1 LQLGLLESDVAQE
14 VIDDFSAKLKK
25 ELLGLKLEK
34 DQNAEELI
42 RSKFQTVITEMFAKT
57 GKVDLINKIKV
68 KRELN
73 SGPFVVL
80 FLGINGTGKTTTVAK
95 VANLL
100 RKNGISVVLAAADT
114 HLIFGSLY
122 CYHQSMLLFCIRL
135 FLTEKVSLH

>member
-1 LQLGLLESDVAQE
+1 MQLGLLESDVAQE

-95 VANLL
+95 VANLQ
-100 RKNGISVVLAAADT
+100 KWYFCGFGTADT

>member
-1 LQLGLLESDVAQE
+1 MAEHYFCCALCIKLRSTPTQSFFIGFHILIPSIGQRDLSEKDIDNSLRNLQLGLLESDVAQE

-73 SGPFVVL
+73 SGYLKHLCTEVQQLPKLAGL
-80 FLGINGTGKTTTVAK
+80 FI
-95 VANLL
+95 
-100 RKNGISVVLAAADT
+100 
-114 HLIFGSLY
+114 
-122 CYHQSMLLFCIRL
+122 
-135 FLTEKVSLH
+135 

>member
-42 RSKFQTVITEMFAKT
+42 RSKYQTVITEMFAKT

-73 SGPFVVL
+73 SGYLKHLCTEVQQLPKLAGL
-80 FLGINGTGKTTTVAK
+80 FI
-95 VANLL
+95 
-100 RKNGISVVLAAADT
+100 
-114 HLIFGSLY
+114 
-122 CYHQSMLLFCIRL
+122 
-135 FLTEKVSLH
+135 

>member
-1 LQLGLLESDVAQE
+1 MQLGLLESDVAQE

-73 SGPFVVL
+73 SG
-80 FLGINGTGKTTTVAK
+80 
-95 VANLL
+95 
-100 RKNGISVVLAAADT
+100 
-114 HLIFGSLY
+114 
-122 CYHQSMLLFCIRL
+122 
-135 FLTEKVSLH
+135 

>member
-1 LQLGLLESDVAQE
+1 LESDVAQE

-73 SGPFVVL
+73 SGYLKHLCTEVQQLPKLAGL
-80 FLGINGTGKTTTVAK
+80 FI
-95 VANLL
+95 
-100 RKNGISVVLAAADT
+100 
-114 HLIFGSLY
+114 
-122 CYHQSMLLFCIRL
+122 
-135 FLTEKVSLH
+135 